1 MGERFTRIGKY
12 RNELITNFIIMCMNK
27 RNYLTAAAMALAVLS
42 SCGGQKEARNT
53 SGIDLANMDTT
64 VSAGQDFF
72 RYACGGWNDAHP
84 LTAEYSRYGTFDQL
98 AENNQKQLRE
108 LIEGL
113 ASQQNEA
120 GTVAQKIGDLYNI
133 AMDSVARNEQGFAP
147 VKPML
152 DKIAALTDK
161 SQIIPMSVEM
171 RRFQGIGTYFNFY
184 VYADPKNSALNIF
197 QMGQGGINL
206 GEKEYYLDTDSITE
220 NIRNEYKKYIA
231 KLFALSGF
239 SEAEAQQKVADVMEI
254 ETSIA
259 KVSRSAAEL
268 RNPEANYHKM
278 SYADL
283 KKRIPGIDW
292 DAFMTGLGIQAPAE
306 LNVEQVESIQ
316 EVARLI
322 SALPVSKHV
331 SYLEYN
337 LLDAAASCLS
347 DDFVAARFDFYGK
360 VMSGRQVNQPRWKR
374 AVNSVNGMLG
384 ELVGEMYVEK
394 YFPAAAKE
402 RMLKLVENLR
412 VALGERIDAQEWM
425 SDSTKVR
432 AHEKLDA
439 FRVKVGYP
447 DKWKDYS
454 KLEIK
459 KDSYWANVCRASEW
473 GFNDMISRLGK
484 PVDRDEWL
492 MTPQTVNAYY
502 NPSTNEICFP
512 AAILQPPFFNMDADD
527 AANYGAIGVVIGH
540 EMTHGFD
547 DQGRQFDKNG
557 NLTDWWAEGDADRFK
572 ERAQVMVDFFNNIEV
587 LPGLKG
593 NGQLTLGENL
603 ADHGGLN
610 VAYLAFRNA
619 TKDAPLEVKEG
630 FTPEQRFFIAYA
642 TLWAGNIRDEQARVY
657 TKSDPHSLGKWRVN
671 GALPHIQAWY
681 DAFQITPDDSLYVA
695 PENRVNI
702 W

>member
-42 SCGGQKEARNT
+42 SCGEQKEARNT

-147 VKPML
+147 VKSML

-171 RRFQGIGTYFNFY
+171 RRFQGIGTYFNYY

-231 KLFALSGF
+231 KLFALAGF

-283 KKRIPGIDW
+283 KKQIPGIDW

-306 LNVEQVESIQ
+306 LNVEQVEPIQ

-610 VAYLAFRNA
+610 VAYLAFQNA